1 MESALKNNRMN
12 VRVPRDDIGWRYRRN
27 TISRRVEDQRRYDS
41 ELVSG
46 DLGRAHVHNYYLG
59 IVRPNGRLREARS
72 GPLQGLSESRR
83 SRRRIGSGWRI
94 SGIIGGLFRT
104 VLGLPLSF
112 SLVRSLLICTS
123 IELHRRTLGRTIKI
137 RRSSSISSRFS
148 TLDKRVPFTS
158 GFSLSRRDERKDREP
173 FKRYGHAIGP
183 RSSDGNSRQWRSP
196 DLIPWRRLHRR
207 SSFLKVS
214 SM

>member
-72 GPLQGLSESRR
+72 GPLQGLSVSRR

-104 VLGLPLSF
+104 LLGLPLSLSLSF

-123 IELHRRTLGRTIKI
+123 IELHRRTLGRTIKSEDR
-137 RRSSSISSRFS
+137 RRSLLGSPPSINESHSHPVSPFLAGTNERRENRS
-148 TLDKRVPFTS
+148 NVTVTPSALDRQMEI
-158 GFSLSRRDERKDREP
+158 LANDDRR
-173 FKRYGHAIGP
+173 I
-183 RSSDGNSRQWRSP
+183 
-196 DLIPWRRLHRR
+196 
-207 SSFLKVS
+207 
-214 SM
+214 